1 MSRTRDPEQTQAR
14 LLQAASEAVLEL
26 GPTFSL
32 DGVARRAG
40 VSKGG
45 LLHHFPSREAL
56 VTALTRDLLRRFVA
70 WVSAI
75 HGAGA
80 PQPGAWLRAYIEVSF
95 QEDAHERALI
105 LALSPLLNTMQVL
118 EGLAPELG
126 EPVQA
131 ARTDGVPAGRAQAVR
146 LACDGY
152 WSGQIVPA
160 TRLDAA
166 ESAALKEELISW
178 TR

>member
-1 MSRTRDPEQTQAR
+1 MARTRDPEQTQAR
-14 LLQAASEAVLEL
+14 LLQAAAEAVLEL

-32 DGVARRAG
+32 DAVARAAG

-56 VTALTRDLLRRFVA
+56 VTALTRDLLRRFTA
-70 WVSAI
+70 RVSAI
-75 HGAGA
+75 HGSGE

-95 QEDAHERALI
+95 QEDAQERALI
-105 LALSPLLNTMQVL
+105 LALSPLLNATQVM
-118 EGLAPELG
+118 EQLAPELA

-131 ARTDGVPAGRAQAVR
+131 ARTDGVPGGRAQAVR

-152 WSGQIVPA
+152 WSGQLVLA

-166 ESAALKEELISW
+166 ESAALKEELLSW

>member
-1 MSRTRDPEQTQAR
+1 
-14 LLQAASEAVLEL
+14 
-26 GPTFSL
+26 
-32 DGVARRAG
+32 
-40 VSKGG
+40 
-45 LLHHFPSREAL
+45 
-56 VTALTRDLLRRFVA
+56 
-70 WVSAI
+70 
-75 HGAGA
+75 
-80 PQPGAWLRAYIEVSF
+80 
-95 QEDAHERALI
+95 
-105 LALSPLLNTMQVL
+105 MQVL